1 MPPPWVADVAVD
13 QSVEDAAELLPP
25 AAEDELLPAAGAEL
39 LEEDELLQP
48 AASKIDP
55 TATKVVTIV
64 FDARKVNPPMP
75 APGGCTR
82 GKRWHLG

>member
-1 MPPPWVADVAVD
+1 MD
-13 QSVEDAAELLPP
+13 QSAEDAAELLLPP
-25 AAEDELLPAAGAEL
+25 AAEDELPAAAGAEL
-39 LEEDELLQP
+39 LEEEDELLQP

-75 APGGCTR
+75 APGGCAR